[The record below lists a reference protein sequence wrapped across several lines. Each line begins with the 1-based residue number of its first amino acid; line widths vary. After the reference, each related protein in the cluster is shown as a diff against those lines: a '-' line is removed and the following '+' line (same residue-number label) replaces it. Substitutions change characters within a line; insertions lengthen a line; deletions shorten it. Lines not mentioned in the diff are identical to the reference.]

1 MEKFKAMLD
10 NLLSKTVAGIDN
22 IVDLFLDI
30 VVLCILKTG
39 DLVETTFITVYSKVN
54 TLIGV
59 GYAYIGRI
67 KGIFDRAGGG
77 SDSDGNPKS

>member
-10 NLLSKTVAGIDN
+10 KLLSKTVIGIDN
-22 IVDLFLDI
+22 TIDLFLDI
-30 VVLCILKTG
+30 VVLVIIKFG
-39 DLVETTFITVYSKVN
+39 NLVETTVTTMYTKVS

-59 GYAYIGRI
+59 CYDYIGRI
-67 KGIFDRAGGG
+67 KGVFDRAGGG